1 MRTIRYKKGTD
12 VLKVFE
18 QFRKTLKINKNSEAF
33 KVATADEKTNMLKA
47 LKKSFYDGLIKDL
60 NEHNGETIANVI
72 RDEKIR
78 EGFPDD
84 EVVEEVKAEL
94 WWVN

>member
-1 MRTIRYKKGTD
+1 
-12 VLKVFE
+12 
-18 QFRKTLKINKNSEAF
+18 
-33 KVATADEKTNMLKA
+33 MLKA

-94 WWVN
+94 